1 MKKII
6 ISTCLLLLI
15 FSIKTN
21 AQREGAI
28 PTLYLNPSPE
38 ANGLGWTGVSYADQN
53 ALNFYYNPAML
64 GHFAQTKNISIQSYP
79 GNTNWFNYDF
89 LKYYSY
95 GLNFG
100 YNFKNQLNNLNV
112 AIGAGFIHSKFSFG
126 TYNMY
131 PQNGYFESYDTF
143 DAYGLGVSINYYL
156 TFSAGITYK
165 SIQSVLS
172 DMPTSGELGK
182 GRADV
187 DAIDYGFMIT
197 IPVIKLID
205 DAYSFEF
212 SEESSILPAFNYS
225 LGYSRLNIGKEVY
238 YIDPAQADPLPLT
251 ARLGQ
256 TFDFGLNFKSN
267 NILIN
272 LFNYDLILEAEDL
285 LFKRSVKM
293 DASGYYAGSEI
304 NYQGMLGDIN
314 FSKHLIQLKS
324 DNNVVV
330 HKGHAIS
337 FIETVT
343 ILKGS
348 YMGRGFST
356 TMKTEGLV
364 FSKRFI

>member
-1 MKKII
+1 
-6 ISTCLLLLI
+6 
-15 FSIKTN
+15 
-21 AQREGAI
+21 
-28 PTLYLNPSPE
+28 
-38 ANGLGWTGVSYADQN
+38 
-53 ALNFYYNPAML
+53 ML

-95 GLNFG
+95 GLNLG
-100 YNFKNQLNNLNV
+100 YNFKNQLNDLNV

-131 PQNGYFESYDTF
+131 PQTGYFESYDTF

-165 SIQSVLS
+165 SIESVLS
-172 DMPTSGELGK
+172 DMPTAGELGK

-187 DAIDYGFMIT
+187 DAIDYGLLLS

-205 DAYSFEF
+205 DAYSFEL
-212 SEESSILPAFNYS
+212 SEESSILPAFNYN

-256 TFDFGLNFKSN
+256 TFDFGLNFKTNS
-267 NILIN
+267 ILIN
-272 LFNYDLILEAEDL
+272 LLNYDLILEAEDIL
-285 LFKRSVKM
+285 IERNSKV
-293 DASGYYAGSEI
+293 DASGNYVSSEI
-304 NYQGMLGDIN
+304 YYQGMLGDIN
-314 FSKHLIQLKS
+314 FGKHLIQLKS
-324 DNNVVV
+324 DDNVVV

-348 YMGRGFST
+348 YDGEGFHT
-356 TMKTEGLV
+356 VMKTDGLV
-364 FSKRFI
+364 LSTKGLFKFLSSQIENETIKFISEHLEIKYTSSTIFKTIGHPTDISGLSVSLSNFSFN